1 MRLLFFSPFCGR
13 TGSELA
19 LYHLIRAADSTKI
32 EKAVACGAGGGLSKT
47 FPKGVPVYRYW
58 HALSFADQAFKK
70 DTWGLWF
77 ANRVFNGHIRLIH
90 NRVRPDAWY
99 INTIVQPK
107 VLALAR
113 ELNVPCILHTHE
125 FELAL
130 SLLKPEDVET
140 MISYPKLIIAASQC
154 AADVF
159 QTLGRQENMEVCH
172 EPVIISQTTSDHK
185 SSAAIR
191 RSLNLPSDAFVWVMS
206 GSRDLRKNPV
216 SFVRIAA
223 TLLKQEP
230 HTYFLWIGG
239 AETGYSSYA
248 RALAKRFGIDARISW
263 VPPRTDDYF
272 DYLNVADGF
281 VLTSLDD
288 TFPIVMLE
296 AAALGKPLVSF
307 NSGGAKEF
315 FRYGM
320 GAVVNSWNVEDMV
333 EAMLQVMRGD
343 IHLNPDISR
352 TRASEFDIS
361 VIVKKWEPILLRYLA
376 K

>member
-1 MRLLFFSPFCGR
+1 MRLLFFSPYCGR

-19 LYHLIRAADSTKI
+19 LYHLIRDSDNTKI
-32 EKAVACGAGGGLSKT
+32 EKAVACGSGGGLSKT
-47 FPKGVPVYRYW
+47 FPNDVPVYRYW

-70 DTWGLWF
+70 DTWGPRF

-99 INTIVQPK
+99 LNTIAQPK

-125 FELAL
+125 FEFAL
-130 SLLKPEDVET
+130 SLLQPKDIEN

-159 QTLGRQENMEVCH
+159 RTLGRQENIEVCH
-172 EPVIISQTTSDHK
+172 EPVIISQTTSDHE

-191 RSLNLPSDAFVWVMS
+191 RSLNIPADAFVWAMS
-206 GSRDLRKNPV
+206 GTRDPRKNPLG
-216 SFVRIAA
+216 FVRIAA

-239 AETGYSSYA
+239 ADTGYSLYA
-248 RALAKRFGIDARISW
+248 KALAQELNIDAKISW

-315 FRYGM
+315 FRNGM
-320 GAVVNSWNVEDMV
+320 GVVVNSWNVEDMV
-333 EAMLQVMRGD
+333 EAMLQVMNGD

-352 TRASEFDIS
+352 TRAREFDIS
-361 VIVKKWEPILLRYLA
+361 VIVKKWERIISKCLGE
-376 K
+376 